1 MATFLACGGSDSVEE
16 TRSYNIAQGFPFPPW
31 DVGPMEGVG
40 SDVLRAICE
49 ANGPMRCEIVVLPA
63 QECFDT
69 DQDGNAVVGSA
80 LASGRVDGCMTWF
93 DTPERRR
100 LGVEFGDGFSS
111 GPVPQLIAADGNEQ
125 FDDLGES
132 GSLAGAVVGLL
143 SGFFNDADCLAMRYD
158 DFDVSVFPT
167 DTAGRSELVAALLE
181 GEIALA
187 FWDNPNTVP
196 EGAHLVGEGI
206 ATCGPDLALAVYP
219 PNSNRRASDELRR
232 DYK

>member
-1 MATFLACGGSDSVEE
+1 
-16 TRSYNIAQGFPFPPW
+16 
-31 DVGPMEGVG
+31 
-40 SDVLRAICE
+40 
-49 ANGPMRCEIVVLPA
+49 
-63 QECFDT
+63 
-69 DQDGNAVVGSA
+69 
-80 LASGRVDGCMTWF
+80 
-93 DTPERRR
+93 
-100 LGVEFGDGFSS
+100 
-111 GPVPQLIAADGNEQ
+111 
-125 FDDLGES
+125 
-132 GSLAGAVVGLL
+132 
-143 SGFFNDADCLAMRYD
+143 MRYD

-232 DYK
+232 DYNCGLALIRMSGELERICSTSPYPGGDPACILEGPPPTVECLEDNPSFS